1 VPSET
6 LAYKLFDL
14 QGCRVNNDGS
24 TGICCLPPKGGF
36 QQQPQQQFPQQSQ
49 QFPQSQQQSQISSNV
64 IDSRPSYT
72 SSSPAQQP
80 ARPANVPRPPPP
92 QPFVPPRPVIT
103 VPQAV
108 NAQPSYPAVQQVN
121 VIPQAVKPAPQPSF
135 PAQTY
140 PRPNAPQPS
149 YPVDPPPQPIGVD
162 NRPSQTQFFQQQ
174 SPSSVNQFPV
184 QAIKVPANNFP
195 APQPPKITQ
204 APPRYEAP
212 SLPVPTSGCGI
223 RTVSQGAPQDGE
235 SAPGEFPWQALISS
249 NDGSR
254 LCAGAVISES
264 AVLVSATC
272 ISG

>member
-1 VPSET
+1 M
-6 LAYKLFDL
+6 
-14 QGCRVNNDGS
+14 NNDGS

-36 QQQPQQQFPQQSQ
+36 QQQPQQQFPQS
-49 QFPQSQQQSQISSNV
+49 QFPQIQQQSQISNNV

-72 SSSPAQQP
+72 SQQP
-80 ARPANVPRPPPP
+80 AKPANVPLPPPP

-108 NAQPSYPAVQQVN
+108 NAQTSYPAVQPAPVN
-121 VIPQAVKPAPQPSF
+121 VIPQVPKPAPQPSF
-135 PAQTY
+135 PAQSY

-149 YPVDPPPQPIGVD
+149 YPVNPPPQPFG
-162 NRPSQTQFFQQQ
+162 NENKPSQTQFFQQQ
-174 SPSSVNQFPV
+174 SPSSVNQFPI
-184 QAIKVPANNFP
+184 QAVKVPANNFP
-195 APQPPKITQ
+195 VPQAPLVNQE
-204 APPRYEAP
+204 PPRYEAP

-223 RTVSQGAPQDGE
+223 RSVSPGTPQDGE
-235 SAPGEFPWQALISS
+235 SAPGEFPWQALISA

-254 LCAGAVISES
+254 LCAGSIISES